1 MSARRFDL
9 VLTLALRRGATLVEF
24 AIVAPVLFLLLFGLL
39 IGGGGVFRYQQVA
52 YLAREASRFA
62 SLHGAAYHAETGNPA
77 ATQADITQFCAQK
90 ATGLD
95 LSKLTCT
102 VTWNTSNAQFHTVVV
117 NGNTVQVANTVTV
130 TVSYTWIPEAYV
142 GQKTLS
148 STSVAVMS
156 F

>member
-1 MSARRFDL
+1 MR
-9 VLTLALRRGATLVEF
+9 LTLALRRGATLVEF
-24 AIVAPVLFLLLFGLL
+24 AIVAPVMFLLLFGII

-52 YLAREASRFA
+52 YLSREASRWA
-62 SLHGAAYHAETGNPA
+62 SLHGAAYAAETHLPA
-77 ATQADITQFCAQK
+77 ATQADITQLCVQK

-95 LSKLTCT
+95 LSKLTCL
-102 VTWNTSNAQFHTVVV
+102 VTWQTSNAQSRVVA
-117 NGNTVQVANTVTV
+117 GKTIANTVTV

-148 STSVAVMS
+148 STSVSVMS